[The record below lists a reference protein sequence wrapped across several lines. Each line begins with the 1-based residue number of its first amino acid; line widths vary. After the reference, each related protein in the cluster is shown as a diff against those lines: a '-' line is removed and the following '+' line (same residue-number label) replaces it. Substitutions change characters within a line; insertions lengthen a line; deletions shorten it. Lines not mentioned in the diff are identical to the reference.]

1 MVRIFFVAWL
11 FPTAASV
18 LAPFQALSA
27 AELSYPLA
35 IAASESG
42 EIYLA
47 DRNLPGVWKIKDGVL
62 SLYFE
67 GSKKFRTPL
76 NAVRCLA
83 FDKDGKLLAG
93 DSSTREVYR
102 FDETGKP
109 VPLTSGGIGIPMS
122 IAVNKAGELFVADLE
137 LHRLWKVPE
146 AGGKPEEFAEVAAP
160 SGLGFDDAGNLWVIS
175 RGKEQVLKV
184 SPEGKT
190 EAVVKS
196 RVMNFPHNVVLDK
209 SGTAYITDGYEK
221 AVWKLVSGGEPAKWV
236 SGTPFDNP
244 VGICQLGDKLLVVD
258 PRAKAVFEIDA
269 EGKVSKVKFAAAK

>member
-1 MVRIFFVAWL
+1 MVCHPFALRL
-11 FPTAASV
+11 CTATLL
-18 LAPFQALSA
+18 LAAALQVGSA
-27 AELSYPLA
+27 AELNYPLA
-35 IAASESG
+35 IAANDAG

-102 FDETGKP
+102 FDEAGKP

-146 AGGKPEEFAEVAAP
+146 SGGKPEKFAEVAAP
-160 SGLGFDDAGNLWVIS
+160 CGLCFDEAGNLWVVS
-175 RGKEQVLKV
+175 RGKEQVFKV
-184 SPEGKT
+184 SPEGRT
-190 EAVVKS
+190 EVVVKS
-196 RVMNFPHNVVLDK
+196 RVMNFPHNIALDK
-209 SGTAYITDGYEK
+209 SGTAFITDGYEK
-221 AVWKLVSGGEPAKWV
+221 AVWKLAPDSEPAKWV
-236 SGTPFDNP
+236 SGPPFDNP
-244 VGICQLGDKLLVVD
+244 VGICLHGEKLLVVD
-258 PRAKAVFEIDA
+258 PRARAVFQIDK
-269 EGKVSKVKFAAAK
+269 EGLRTKLGWKIE